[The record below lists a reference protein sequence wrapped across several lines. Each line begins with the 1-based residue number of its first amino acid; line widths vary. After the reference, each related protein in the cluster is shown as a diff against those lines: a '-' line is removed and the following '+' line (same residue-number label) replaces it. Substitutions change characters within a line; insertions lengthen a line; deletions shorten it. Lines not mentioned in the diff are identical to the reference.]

1 MRNFKGAAQG
11 AAIPRERE
19 RKKKELLIWVL
30 PKKKSSAEIDEL
42 KEKWV

>member
-11 AAIPRERE
+11 AAIPR
-19 RKKKELLIWVL
+19 KKEKRRNCLSGCYQ
-30 PKKKSSAEIDEL
+30 KKKSSAEIDEL